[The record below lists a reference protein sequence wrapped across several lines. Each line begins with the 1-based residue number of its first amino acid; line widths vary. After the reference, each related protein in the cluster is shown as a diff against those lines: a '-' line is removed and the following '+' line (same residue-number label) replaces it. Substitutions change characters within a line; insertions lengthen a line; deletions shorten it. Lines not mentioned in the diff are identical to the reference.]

1 MVSLF
6 AQRSRIDLRRRSALS
21 DRALRARTCT
31 ASCLALVVRL
41 LVSYR
46 TLALSLC
53 LSLPSRH
60 TAVTESLVL
69 IGIDLSSFREALVQP
84 CARKAPALASMAGLH
99 RLTKQSMQR
108 LAFVLLLCT
117 LSKALAL
124 TTRPLARAPSHLF
137 RRTRGTRSGT
147 RRGARKP
154 SAPPI
159 EQTEPTSSRRNVL
172 AAVAFPVAVG
182 LGSQAPLLGL
192 IANPPDA
199 AARDEMLSSWCA
211 ADYCTLLGGGAGY
224 GGASAFPGNYVEP
237 DDEAK

>member
-1 MVSLF
+1 M
-6 AQRSRIDLRRRSALS
+6 QDL
-21 DRALRARTCT
+21 
-31 ASCLALVVRL
+31 
-41 LVSYR
+41 
-46 TLALSLC
+46 
-53 LSLPSRH
+53 
-60 TAVTESLVL
+60 EN
-69 IGIDLSSFREALVQP
+69 
-84 CARKAPALASMAGLH
+84 MAAFQ
-99 RLTKQSMQR
+99 RLTQQSTNRLQR
-108 LAFVLLLCT
+108 YLFVFLLST
-117 LSKALAL
+117 LSRALAL
-124 TTRPLARAPSHLF
+124 TTRPLARAPSRFF
-137 RRTRGTRSGT
+137 RRTRGTRPW
-147 RRGARKP
+147 ARKP

-237 DDEAK
+237 DEEPK

>member
-1 MVSLF
+1 MAVICWLTQQSTNRV
-6 AQRSRIDLRRRSALS
+6 QRYLY
-21 DRALRARTCT
+21 
-31 ASCLALVVRL
+31 V
-41 LVSYR
+41 
-46 TLALSLC
+46 
-53 LSLPSRH
+53 
-60 TAVTESLVL
+60 
-69 IGIDLSSFREALVQP
+69 F
-84 CARKAPALASMAGLH
+84 
-99 RLTKQSMQR
+99 
-108 LAFVLLLCT
+108 LLCS
-117 LSKALAL
+117 LSRALAL

-137 RRTRGTRSGT
+137 RRTRGTRRGT
-147 RRGARKP
+147 RRWARKP

-199 AARDEMLSSWCA
+199 TARDEMLSSWCA

>member
-1 MVSLF
+1 MAVFCWLTQQSTNRVQRYLF
-6 AQRSRIDLRRRSALS
+6 VFLLS
-21 DRALRARTCT
+21 
-31 ASCLALVVRL
+31 
-41 LVSYR
+41 
-46 TLALSLC
+46 
-53 LSLPSRH
+53 
-60 TAVTESLVL
+60 
-69 IGIDLSSFREALVQP
+69 
-84 CARKAPALASMAGLH
+84 
-99 RLTKQSMQR
+99 
-108 LAFVLLLCT
+108 T
-117 LSKALAL
+117 LSRALAL
-124 TTRPLARAPSHLF
+124 TTRPLARAPSRFF
-137 RRTRGTRSGT
+137 RRTRGTRCGT
-147 RRGARKP
+147 RRWARKP

-159 EQTEPTSSRRNVL
+159 EQNEPTSSRRNVL

>member
-1 MVSLF
+1 MAV
-6 AQRSRIDLRRRSALS
+6 LRW
-21 DRALRARTCT
+21 
-31 ASCLALVVRL
+31 
-41 LVSYR
+41 
-46 TLALSLC
+46 
-53 LSLPSRH
+53 
-60 TAVTESLVL
+60 
-69 IGIDLSSFREALVQP
+69 
-84 CARKAPALASMAGLH
+84 
-99 RLTKQSMQR
+99 LTKQSTKPVQR
-108 LAFVLLLCT
+108 YAFVLLLCT

-137 RRTRGTRSGT
+137 RRTRGTRRGT
-147 RRGARKP
+147 RPWARKP

-172 AAVAFPVAVG
+172 AAVAFPLAVG

-199 AARDEMLSSWCA
+199 TARDEMLSSWCA

-237 DDEAK
+237 DE